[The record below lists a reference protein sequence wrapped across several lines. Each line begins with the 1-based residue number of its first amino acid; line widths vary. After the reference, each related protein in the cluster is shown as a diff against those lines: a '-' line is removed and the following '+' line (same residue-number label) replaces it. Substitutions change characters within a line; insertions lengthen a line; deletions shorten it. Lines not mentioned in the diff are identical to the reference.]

1 MLRALGRMIVVP
13 LAIVMATAAA
23 LFVLVSVG
31 QERVVTGFSGR
42 RPNDVG
48 LGDAFDLLKLLRG
61 LFSLQTILPG
71 LLLVIVGEVARIR
84 SAMYYVLGGGA
95 ALAAVPLFVRASQG
109 GILETSPIVWQ
120 VFATAGFTAGFVYW
134 LVAGRNA

>member
-1 MLRALGRMIVVP
+1 MLRAVGRILVVP
-13 LAIVMATAAA
+13 LAVVLAIAAA

-31 QERVVTGFSGR
+31 QERVVTGLSGR
-42 RPNDVG
+42 RPSDIG
-48 LGDAFDLLKLLRG
+48 LGDAFDLLKLVRG

-71 LLLVIVGEVARIR
+71 LLLIIVGEVARIR

-95 ALAAVPLFVRASQG
+95 ALAAVPLLARASQG
-109 GILETSPIVWQ
+109 GILETSPVVWQ
-120 VFATAGFTAGFVYW
+120 VFATAGFTAGFIYW